1 MYLVV
6 GFKSY
11 DDDLQSLYQSLVEE
25 NLNQIVI
32 ISSYVKA
39 NKY

>member
-11 DDDLQSLYQSLVEE
+11 DDDLQSLDQSLVKE

-32 ISSYVKA
+32 ISSYVKV
-39 NKY
+39 NIY